1 MTGDGAPGDSGR
13 LVVFGEVLF
22 DVFPDGRKVAGGAP
36 YNVAR
41 HLGALGLDPL
51 FVSRVGD
58 DALGRAILDEMD
70 ALGMDRGGVA
80 VDAKRP
86 TGVVD
91 VRMVDGEPE
100 YDIVRDV
107 AWDHIDHPGATACGI
122 LYHGSL
128 AVRSSVSAASLARF
142 AGADRFVDL
151 NLRPPWYTEAA
162 VKACVDRA
170 HTLKVNGGEMRELC
184 AMLGIRARGEAD
196 AAARV
201 VEEAA
206 LQMLY
211 VTEGE
216 RGALGMA
223 RGERPVRVPAAP
235 AGELVDTVGAGDA
248 FSSVCLCAQALGWD
262 LPTTLER
269 ASALAAGVCGLRGAF
284 PASEE
289 FHAGYIKDWGL
300 EPCR

>member
-1 MTGDGAPGDSGR
+1 MTGDGALGGAGR

-41 HLGALGLDPL
+41 HLAALGRDPL

-70 ALGMDRGGVA
+70 ALGMDRSGVA

-107 AWDHIDHPGATACGI
+107 AWDHIDYPGAMACGV

-128 AVRSSVSAASLARF
+128 AVRSPVSAASLARF
-142 AGADRFVDL
+142 AGAARFVDL

-170 HTLKVNGGEMRELC
+170 HTLKVNSHEMHELC
-184 AMLGIRARGEAD
+184 SMLGIGARGEED

-201 VEEAA
+201 VEVAA
-206 LQMLY
+206 LEMLY
-211 VTEGE
+211 VTDGE
-216 RGALGMA
+216 RGALGLA
-223 RGERPVRVPAAP
+223 RGGEPVRVPASP
-235 AGELVDTVGAGDA
+235 AAGLVDTVGAGDA
-248 FSSVCLCAQALGWD
+248 FSSVCLCAQAQGWG
-262 LPTTLER
+262 LRTTLAR
-269 ASALAAGVCGLRGAF
+269 ASDLAAGVCGLRGAF
-284 PASEE
+284 PADAG
-289 FHAGYIKDWGL
+289 FHAGYVKDWGIG
-300 EPCR
+300 PCR